1 MITDIILF
9 GIAFVLIIFLI
20 IKIDNMQDQKEYL
33 KRIERNRIEIEK
45 KLFDMNLFLIQNGL
59 WEQFHVWK
67 KKRGEK

>member
-9 GIAFVLIIFLI
+9 GIAFMLIIFLI
-20 IKIDNMQDQKEYL
+20 IKIDNMQDQKEYF
-33 KRIERNRIEIEK
+33 KRIEKNRIEIEK

-59 WEQFHVWK
+59 WEQFHAWK